1 MDEVLRQKHFSP
13 LPDIEGID
21 GAGNFKEYIRWWFN
35 LSYQPGGESNA
46 LFELK
51 TGHC

>member
-1 MDEVLRQKHFSP
+1 

-35 LSYQPGGESNA
+35 LSYINGGGSNA
-46 LFELK
+46 FFELSRLVIANNLAVAF
-51 TGHC
+51 